1 MNFLVIRLSSM
12 GDVILATSV
21 FSYLQSAFPGSKTW
35 FATDKRYSELFTRDP
50 RLSRIIGVEKGRET
64 EQAGELSGVEWDR
77 IIDLQNSPRSR
88 MLRRDL
94 RSREPA
100 GIFDKLHWNRFL
112 LLALRRNNYSP
123 EDHVIARYA
132 RAAGNKGPAYPPAT
146 LFIDRKTSGNSVDR
160 FIPGNSMVR
169 PMMALFPF
177 SSWKNKEWSIP
188 KFAFV
193 GRYFTVKGWY
203 VVIFGGPQDTG
214 AAEDLRSRIGDHC
227 VSVAGRLSL
236 YESACLIDRC
246 NLALGVDT
254 GLSHCARACGV
265 KTGIIYGATT
275 WHFGFFPYKGFP
287 YKVFESSLKCRP
299 CNAHG
304 GNICVRGSRKC
315 LKMIAPET
323 VIAGLLELYHEK

>member
-35 FATDKRYSELFTRDP
+35 FVTDKKYSEFFTRDP
-50 RLSRIIGVEKGRET
+50 RLSRVIGVEKSREA

-77 IIDLQNSPRSR
+77 IIDLQNSPRSK
-88 MLRRDL
+88 MIRRDL
-94 RSREPA
+94 LSREPA

-123 EDHVIARYA
+123 QDHVIARYA

-203 VVIFGGPQDTG
+203 VVIFGGPQDAG

-227 VSVAGRLSL
+227 VSVAGKLSL
-236 YESACLIDRC
+236 YECACLIDRC

-254 GLSHCARACGV
+254 GL
-265 KTGIIYGATT
+265 
-275 WHFGFFPYKGFP
+275 
-287 YKVFESSLKCRP
+287 
-299 CNAHG
+299 
-304 GNICVRGSRKC
+304 
-315 LKMIAPET
+315 
-323 VIAGLLELYHEK
+323 